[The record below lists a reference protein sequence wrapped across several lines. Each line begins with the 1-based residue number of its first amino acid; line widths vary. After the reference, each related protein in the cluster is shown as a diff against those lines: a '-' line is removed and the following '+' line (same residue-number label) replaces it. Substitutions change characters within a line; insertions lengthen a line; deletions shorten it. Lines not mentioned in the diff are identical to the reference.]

1 MSLCQL
7 QPKINE
13 ESSMHTEQFTHA
25 MK

>member
-7 QPKINE
+7 QAKINE
-13 ESSMHTEQFTHA
+13 DSSMHTEQFTHA